1 MKITK
6 RLLKRIIK
14 EERSKLIR
22 ETRDQA
28 DQHLKAYQD
37 GYHGGAHVGVEENLE
52 DAAYAMIDM
61 LIELNGVD
69 RHEAR
74 QMVIDYVSDFLGRHG

>member
-6 RLLKRIIK
+6 RQLKRIIK

-37 GYHGGAHVGVEENLE
+37 GYHGGAYTGIEAGIEESVFE
-52 DAAYAMIDM
+52 MVDM
-61 LIELNGVD
+61 FVDLNGVSED
-69 RHEAR
+69 EAK
-74 QMVIDYVSDFLGRHG
+74 QMTIEHVKDLLGIR

>member
-6 RLLKRIIK
+6 RQLRRIIK
-14 EERSKLIR
+14 EERAKLVR

-28 DQHLKAYQD
+28 DQRLKDYQD
-37 GYHGGAHVGVEENLE
+37 GYHGGAHVGVEEKLE
-52 DAAYAMIDM
+52 DAAYAMVDM

-74 QMVIDYVSDFLGRHG
+74 QMVVEYVRDFLSIA